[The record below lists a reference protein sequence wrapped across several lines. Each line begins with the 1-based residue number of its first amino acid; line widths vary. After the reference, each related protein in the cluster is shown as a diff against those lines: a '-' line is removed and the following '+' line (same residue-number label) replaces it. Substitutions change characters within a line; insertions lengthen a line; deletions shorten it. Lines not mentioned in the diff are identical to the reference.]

1 MEVAM
6 TSMEPTWLEDD
17 AQPAELF
24 HCDRCDDTGE
34 VDGGPCSCVAGMLVS
49 VIGGARDEY
58 DRATALE
65 GRLSVELFG
74 HRHEDTDNRC
84 LYEDDDGVTR
94 CCYDEAVMRG

>member
-24 HCDRCDDTGE
+24 HCHQCDDTGE